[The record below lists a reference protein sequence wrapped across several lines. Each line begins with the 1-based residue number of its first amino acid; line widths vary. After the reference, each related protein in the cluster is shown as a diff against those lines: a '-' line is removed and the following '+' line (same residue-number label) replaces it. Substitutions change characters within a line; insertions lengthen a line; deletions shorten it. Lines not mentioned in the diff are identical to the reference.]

1 MVARGTAI
9 EGFMKKWPSGTPN
22 RGTFASKVFATP
34 ENGFYIISV
43 PEWAAICL
51 AAALTNADAQDFQLD
66 LLMPDD
72 EPVQMDLMTIK
83 AQA

>member
-1 MVARGTAI
+1 
-9 EGFMKKWPSGTPN
+9 MKKLLSGTTN
-22 RGTFASKVFATP
+22 RGTFASNVFAPP

-51 AAALTNADAQDFQLD
+51 AAAFTNADAQDFQLD

-83 AQA
+83 LQA

>member
-1 MVARGTAI
+1 MVRQTGARSLL
-9 EGFMKKWPSGTPN
+9 KSSRP
-22 RGTFASKVFATP
+22 P

-51 AAALTNADAQDFQLD
+51 AAAFTNADAQDFQLD

>member
-1 MVARGTAI
+1 M
-9 EGFMKKWPSGTPN
+9 
-22 RGTFASKVFATP
+22 
-34 ENGFYIISV
+34 SV